1 MKKIFLSFLF
11 IVCTICANAQSEF
24 EVMGTCGDDVA
35 WNFDGF
41 TLRIFNIAKEV
52 KVRGVGKEKP
62 LLNIANYDNKK
73 NKAPWIKKGL
83 DVKKVIIGGRIDR
96 IGSCAFFGMSSL
108 QEVEFSSTD
117 LREIGWGAFLD
128 CSRLRN
134 ISIPVGVKRIEMA
147 AFANC
152 ISLPSIS
159 IPDQC
164 KVEDQAFL
172 SCTNL
177 RSISVSPTASL
188 GHYVFAHEVNVGNKV
203 RHALSTA
210 DIFRLPVYVTT
221 TNCNNYGLAKSSVK
235 KYLGE
240 GEKLNNV
247 NYVTSEVDTVIPQAR
262 MSRNNTFALVIGNQD
277 YRFVPNVPYALHDAR
292 IFAEYCK
299 KTLGIPAENVHLC
312 EDATKQIL
320 LEDEFDWLRSMT
332 DKDQKDVIIYYAG
345 HGVPDINDKNKAYLL
360 PTDVRGTKPQNGI
373 ALDAMYAMLGD
384 MEFGRVSV
392 FLDACFSGINRDNES
407 VSEGTRG
414 VEIDAEEGTLSSGN
428 VVVFSAAQGNETA
441 QGYNEQGHGLFT
453 YYLLKEL
460 QQSGGII
467 KYGQLA
473 ENLNSNVK
481 RQAMQL
487 KLRKKQTPTTKAT
500 MIDWESLNL

>member
-1 MKKIFLSFLF
+1 MKKIVLSLLF
-11 IVCTICANAQSEF
+11 VVSALVANAQNVW
-24 EVMGTCGDDVA
+24 EVMGSCGDDVV

-52 KVRGVGKEKP
+52 KTTGGKKDKP
-62 LLNIANYDNKK
+62 LMSIANYDNKK
-73 NKAPWIKKGL
+73 NKAPWIKRDL
-83 DVKKVIIGGRIDR
+83 DIKKVVIGDRIDR
-96 IGSCAFFGMSSL
+96 IGSCAFMGMSNL
-108 QEVEFSSTD
+108 QEIEFTSTD
-117 LREIGWGAFLD
+117 LREIGWGAFLN
-128 CSRLRN
+128 CGRLRN
-134 ISIPVGVKRIEMA
+134 ISIPVGVKRIEAA

-152 ISLPSIS
+152 ISIPSIT

-203 RHALSTA
+203 RHALSDA

-221 TNCNNYGLAKSSVK
+221 TNCNNYGLSKATVK
-235 KYLGE
+235 KFLGE
-240 GEKLNNV
+240 GDQLKDID
-247 NYVTSEVDTVIPQAR
+247 YITSEVDTVIPQAR
-262 MSRNNTFALVIGNQD
+262 RSRNNTYALVIGNQD
-277 YRFVPNVPYALHDAR
+277 YRFVPNVPYAIHDAR

-299 KTLGIPAENVHLC
+299 KTLGVPAENVHLC
-312 EDATKQIL
+312 EDATKQII
-320 LEDEFDWLRSMT
+320 LEDEFDWLRAMK
-332 DKDQKDVIIYYAG
+332 DKEEKDIIIYYAG
-345 HGVPDINDKNKAYLL
+345 HGVPDINNKNKAYLL

-373 ALDAMYAMLGD
+373 ALDEMYAKLGEMD
-384 MEFGRVSV
+384 FGRVSI

-407 VSEGTRG
+407 VSEGTRS
-414 VEIDAEEGTLSSGN
+414 VEVVAEEGTLASGN

-460 QQSGGII
+460 QQSEGVI

-473 ENLNSNVK
+473 ESIHSNVK

-487 KLRKKQTPTTKAT
+487 KLRKKQTPTAKAT
-500 MIDWESLNL
+500 MNDWEELNL